1 MSLLLRFALLLLL
14 LAPAPAGAVDPERH
28 ISQYGH
34 TAWRVFDGT
43 IPRPVGVT
51 QTTDGYIWLGTTDGL
66 MRFDGVRFSLWRSD
80 DGEPLIKR
88 FSALLGA
95 SDGSLW
101 IGTLNGLMH
110 LKNGK
115 LYTYAKPHEKAAIA
129 AIVEDRA
136 GTIWVSRYHVPK
148 GSGPLCRA
156 GEAELVCYG
165 AKEGLPPQFALGLTQ
180 DSDGYF
186 WFGGDIL
193 CRWRPGSAA
202 TCFDD
207 SWAARRNKNANIDG
221 SRQRPLRLGLG
232 NDRCRWATVWRA
244 HFSGGKWSP
253 FIVPGF
259 DGPSIRSHAI
269 YLDRH
274 NSLWVGTEN
283 NGLYR
288 IHDGV
293 ADHYASPDGLSGN
306 AVRYFYEDREG
317 NLWVTTDGGLDM
329 FRDTPVVSYSMAQ
342 GLFGAWISSILARR
356 DGSIWIENQGAID
369 ILRNGEHSLLSPHDL
384 SGDSGGTLFE
394 DHAQTVWLGLD
405 HQLLA
410 YRNGRFLE
418 IKRPDGSPLGQS
430 YLRAITEDAD
440 GNIWA
445 LGSRRPPVPHKGPK
459 GSRRHTTWREPLF
472 GFFPGARQKRGSL
485 DWRQS
490 GR

>member
-1 MSLLLRFALLLLL
+1 MSRFLKPRTNQDAVGPVPLVSLLLRFTLLLLL
-14 LAPAPAGAVDPERH
+14 LAPAPAAAVDPERH

-43 IPRPVGVT
+43 IPRPVGIA
-51 QTTDGYIWLGTTDGL
+51 QTTDGYIWLGTKDGL
-66 MRFDGVRFSLWRSD
+66 MRFDGVRFSLWRSV
-80 DGEPLIKR
+80 DGKPLIKR

-101 IGTLNGLMH
+101 IGSLDGLMH

-115 LYTYAKPHEKAAIA
+115 LYTYAKPYEKAAIA
-129 AIVEDRA
+129 NIVQDRD

-165 AKEGLPPQFALGLTQ
+165 AKEGVPARYALGLTQ

-186 WFGGDIL
+186 WFGGDVL

-202 TCFDD
+202 TCFDEVGRQGRTRMD
-207 SWAARRNKNANIDG
+207 IQEFASGPSGSVWAAIDAVG
-221 SRQRPLRLGLG
+221 PQFGVRY
-232 NDRCRWATVWRA
+232 
-244 HFSGGKWSP
+244 FSGGKWSP

-259 DGPSIRSHAI
+259 DGPSVRSHGI

-306 AVRYFYEDREG
+306 AVRDFYEDREG
-317 NLWVTTDGGLDM
+317 NLWVVTDSGLDM

-342 GLFGAWISSILARR
+342 GLFASWISSILARR
-356 DGSIWIENQGAID
+356 DGSIWIGNQGAID
-369 ILRNGEHSLLSPHDL
+369 ILRNGEHSLLSPRAM
-384 SGDSGGTLFE
+384 SSDSVVSLFE

-405 HQLLA
+405 RALLA
-410 YRNGRFLE
+410 YRNGRFFE
-418 IKRPDGSPLGQS
+418 IRRPDGSPLRQN
-430 YLRAITEDAD
+430 YRASH
-440 GNIWA
+440 NRRCRWQH
-445 LGSRRPPVPHKGPK
+445 LG
-459 GSRRHTTWREPLF
+459 TW
-472 GFFPGARQKRGSL
+472 
-485 DWRQS
+485 
-490 GR
+490 